1 MATVGDNLKANIRIG
16 GTIDPSWKNSVEG
29 LKKGLSGATKEV
41 ARLTRQQDVLK
52 RKIQA
57 GVLAGQDIT
66 DLRKQYEK
74 LGKKI
79 HDATGEQDKFNRKL
93 ARAER
98 LARWKGRAG
107 TVLKTGL
114 GLSVGSGLTLAAGAG
129 AVLNRNSETAERAGI
144 ARSYGVDYETYAAWD
159 SLGRQMGLNGENV
172 GDLFEEYRNKVF
184 DDDNGATD
192 KGAIQEVFGK
202 LGLKAGVMAGKSN
215 QEQVEFLFDRLL
227 QVENEQVAAGMA
239 DALFGG
245 EANKILTWMRL
256 SGKTYRELISEQ
268 KRYNLVTK
276 AGADGAVQGHVA
288 LSNLRNVLNSSID
301 EISGQLGNELAP
313 HIQQVTDDLAAWFK
327 DGGLEKIR
335 AFIRDDALPALIDMA
350 AWMWKFG
357 KVLAGITQKAIEW
370 GLADDPRQDRRE
382 VLEYLAKMGSP
393 ELARAVAQKNGQG
406 EWFDE
411 LFRQNPD
418 LTKQVVQ
425 AYKDTRGYL
434 PWNHDDKKFDAFL
447 DPLLGP
453 KEEPDFKAIKEKS
466 RTYIDGLHAADPG
479 QGNSDPLSAL
489 QYTPGSV
496 SQVEVK
502 PTYQIRAEFNITQK
516 PGEDAGQLADRVT
529 KNLGDINF
537 GRKRKLTAVCS
548 HQTKIGNL
556 DAHLI

>member
-16 GTIDPSWKNSVEG
+16 GTIDPSWKKSVDG
-29 LKKGLSGATKEV
+29 LKHGLSGATQEV

-57 GVLAGQDIT
+57 AVLAGQDIT

-74 LGKKI
+74 LGRKI

-93 ARAER
+93 ACAER
-98 LARWKGRAG
+98 LARWKGRTG

-114 GLSVGSGLTLAAGAG
+114 GLSVGSGLTLAGGAG

-159 SLGRQMGLNGENV
+159 SLGRQMGLNGENI

-202 LGLKAGVMAGKSN
+202 LGLKAGVMAGKNN
-215 QEQVEFLFDRLL
+215 QEQVEFLFERLL
-227 QVENEQVAAGMA
+227 QVENEQQAAGMA

-256 SGKTYRELISEQ
+256 SGKTFRELISEQ

-276 AGADGAVQGHVA
+276 EGADGAVQGHVA
-288 LSNLRNVLNSSID
+288 LSNFRNVLSSSID
-301 EISGQLGNELAP
+301 DISGKLGKELAP

-327 DGGLEKIR
+327 NGGLEKIR

-370 GLADDPRQDRRE
+370 GLADDPREDRRE

-411 LFRQNPD
+411 LLRQNPD

-537 GRKRKLTAVCS
+537 GQRSRMTD
-548 HQTKIGNL
+548 G
-556 DAHLI
+556 DAFWG

>member
-1 MATVGDNLKANIRIG
+1 MAVREHER
-16 GTIDPSWKNSVEG
+16 SS
-29 LKKGLSGATKEV
+29 
-41 ARLTRQQDVLK
+41 ARQR
-52 RKIQA
+52 
-57 GVLAGQDIT
+57 
-66 DLRKQYEK
+66 
-74 LGKKI
+74 
-79 HDATGEQDKFNRKL
+79 
-93 ARAER
+93 R
-98 LARWKGRAG
+98 LARNLVVDIDEDE
-107 TVLKTGL
+107 VLKIIAKL
-114 GLSVGSGLTLAAGAG
+114 GGSKSQIRKAWGVALKRAASALRMK
-129 AVLNRNSETAERAGI
+129 AMAEFKKQVAPRSQKMIKKRVLHNFIIRRNGDEFDEAK
-144 ARSYGVDYETYAAWD
+144 VWF
-159 SLGRQMGLNGENV
+159 GLNAIKVRDLRGRISGGRRGERHQLRDER
-172 GDLFEEYRNKVF
+172 GRF
-184 DDDNGATD
+184 
-192 KGAIQEVFGK
+192 QEVFGK

-288 LSNLRNVLNSSID
+288 LSNLRNVLSSSID

-327 DGGLEKIR
+327 NGGLEKIR

-411 LFRQNPD
+411 LLRQNPD

-537 GRKRKLTAVCS
+537 GQRSRMTD
-548 HQTKIGNL
+548 G
-556 DAHLI
+556 DAFWG

>member
-1 MATVGDNLKANIRIG
+1 M
-16 GTIDPSWKNSVEG
+16 
-29 LKKGLSGATKEV
+29 

-74 LGKKI
+74 LGRKI

-93 ARAER
+93 ASAER
-98 LARWKGRAG
+98 LARWKGRTG

-114 GLSVGSGLTLAAGAG
+114 GLSVGSGLTLATGAG

-159 SLGRQMGLNGENV
+159 SLGRQMGLNGENI

-202 LGLKAGVMAGKSN
+202 LGLKAGVMAGKNN

-227 QVENEQVAAGMA
+227 QVENEQQAAGMA

-288 LSNLRNVLNSSID
+288 LSNLRNVLSASID

-313 HIQQVTDDLAAWFK
+313 RIQQVTDDLAAWFK
-327 DGGLEKIR
+327 EGGLEKIQ
-335 AFIRDDALPALIDMA
+335 AFILDDALPALIDLSE
-350 AWMWKFG
+350 WMWKFG

-370 GLADDPRQDRRE
+370 GLADDSREDRRE

-411 LFRQNPD
+411 LLRQNPD

-453 KEEPDFKAIKEKS
+453 KEEPDF
-466 RTYIDGLHAADPG
+466 DGARERVRAARDQLQKTRQEPASG
-479 QGNSDPLSAL
+479 EADRLSAL
-489 QYTPGSV
+489 QHTPGSI
-496 SQVEVK
+496 SRVEVK

-516 PGEDAGQLADRVT
+516 PGEDAGLLADRVT

-537 GRKRKLTAVCS
+537 GQRSRMTD
-548 HQTKIGNL
+548 G
-556 DAHLI
+556 DAFWG

>member
-16 GTIDPSWKNSVEG
+16 GTIDPSWKKSVDG
-29 LKKGLSGATKEV
+29 LKHGLSGATQEV

-98 LARWKGRAG
+98 LERWKGRAG
-107 TVLKTGL
+107 TVLKTGF
-114 GLSVGSGLTLAAGAG
+114 GLSVGSGLTLAAGTA
-129 AVLNRNSETAERAGI
+129 AVLNRNTETAERAGI
-144 ARSYGVDYETYAAWD
+144 ARSYGVDYETYESWD
-159 SLGRQMGLNGENV
+159 SLARLMGLNGENI

-288 LSNLRNVLNSSID
+288 LSNLRNVLSSSID

-327 DGGLEKIR
+327 NGGLEKIR

-382 VLEYLAKMGSP
+382 VLESLAKMGSP

-411 LFRQNPD
+411 LLRQNPD

-425 AYKDTRGYL
+425 TYKDTRGYL

-537 GRKRKLTAVCS
+537 GQRSRMTD
-548 HQTKIGNL
+548 G
-556 DAHLI
+556 DAFWG

>member
-1 MATVGDNLKANIRIG
+1 MATVGDNLRANIRIG
-16 GTIDPSWKNSVEG
+16 GTIDPSWKNSVNG
-29 LKKGLSGATKEV
+29 LKKGLSGATREV

-79 HDATGEQDKFNRKL
+79 HDATAEQDRFNREL

-98 LARWKGRAG
+98 LARWKGRGMTA
-107 TVLKTGL
+107 LKVG
-114 GLSVGSGLTLAAGAG
+114 GGISVGAGLTLAGAAGA
-129 AVLNRNSETAERAGI
+129 ALSRNSETAERAGI

-159 SLGRQMGLNGENV
+159 SLGRQMGLNGENI

-202 LGLKAGVMAGKSN
+202 LGLKAGVMAGKNN

-227 QVENEQVAAGMA
+227 QVENEQQAAGMA

-256 SGKTYRELISEQ
+256 SGKTFRELISEQ

-276 AGADGAVQGHVA
+276 EGADGAVQGHVA
-288 LSNLRNVLNSSID
+288 LSNFRNVLSSSID
-301 EISGQLGNELAP
+301 DISGKLGKELAP

-370 GLADDPRQDRRE
+370 GLADDPREDRRE

-411 LFRQNPD
+411 LLRQNPD

-466 RTYIDGLHAADPG
+466 RTYIDRLPAADQG

-489 QYTPGSV
+489 QYTPGSI

-516 PGEDAGQLADRVT
+516 PGEDAGHLADRVT
-529 KNLGDINF
+529 RNLGDINF
-537 GRKRKLTAVCS
+537 GQRSRMTD
-548 HQTKIGNL
+548 G
-556 DAHLI
+556 DAFWG

>member
-16 GTIDPSWKNSVEG
+16 GTIDPSWKKSVDG
-29 LKKGLSGATKEV
+29 LKHGLSGATQEV

-66 DLRKQYEK
+66 ELRKQYEK

-98 LARWKGRAG
+98 LERWKGRAG
-107 TVLKTGL
+107 TVLKTGF
-114 GLSVGSGLTLAAGAG
+114 GLSVGSGLTLAAGTA
-129 AVLNRNSETAERAGI
+129 AVLNRNTETADRAGI
-144 ARSYGVDYETYAAWD
+144 ARSYGVDYETYASWD
-159 SLGRQMGLNGENV
+159 SLARLMGLNGENI

-288 LSNLRNVLNSSID
+288 LSNLRNVLSSSID

-327 DGGLEKIR
+327 NGGLEKIR

-411 LFRQNPD
+411 LLRQNPD

-434 PWNHDDKKFDAFL
+434 HWNHDDKKFDAFL

-537 GRKRKLTAVCS
+537 GQRSRMTD
-548 HQTKIGNL
+548 G
-556 DAHLI
+556 DAFWG

>member
-16 GTIDPSWKNSVEG
+16 GTIDPSWKKSVDG
-29 LKKGLSGATKEV
+29 LKHGLSGATQEV

-98 LARWKGRAG
+98 LARWKGWAG

-114 GLSVGSGLTLAAGAG
+114 GLSVGSGLTLAAGTA
-129 AVLNRNSETAERAGI
+129 AVLNRNTETAERAGI

-159 SLGRQMGLNGENV
+159 SLGRQMGLNGENI

-202 LGLKAGVMAGKSN
+202 LGLKAGVMAEKNN

-227 QVENEQVAAGMA
+227 QVENEQQAAGMA

-256 SGKTYRELISEQ
+256 SGKTFRELISEQ

-276 AGADGAVQGHVA
+276 EGADGAVQGHVA
-288 LSNLRNVLNSSID
+288 LSNFRNVLSSSID
-301 EISGQLGNELAP
+301 DISGKLGKELAP

-327 DGGLEKIR
+327 NGGLEKIR

-370 GLADDPRQDRRE
+370 GLADDPREDRRE

-411 LFRQNPD
+411 LLRQNPD

-466 RTYIDGLHAADPG
+466 RTYIDRLPAADQG

-489 QYTPGSV
+489 QYTPGSI

-516 PGEDAGQLADRVT
+516 PGEDAGHLADRVT

-537 GRKRKLTAVCS
+537 GQRSRMTD
-548 HQTKIGNL
+548 G
-556 DAHLI
+556 DAFWG

>member
-1 MATVGDNLKANIRIG
+1 MTTVGDNLKANIRIG
-16 GTIDPSWKNSVEG
+16 GTIDPSWKKSVDG
-29 LKKGLSGATKEV
+29 LKHGLSGATQEV

-98 LARWKGRAG
+98 LARWKGWAG

-114 GLSVGSGLTLAAGAG
+114 GLSVGSGLTLAAGAS

-159 SLGRQMGLNGENV
+159 SLGRQMGLNGENI

-227 QVENEQVAAGMA
+227 QVENEQQAAGMA

-245 EANKILTWMRL
+245 ETNKILTWMRL

-288 LSNLRNVLNSSID
+288 LSNLRNVLSSSID

-327 DGGLEKIR
+327 NGGLEKIR

-370 GLADDPRQDRRE
+370 GLADDPREDRRE

-411 LFRQNPD
+411 LLRQNPD

-453 KEEPDFKAIKEKS
+453 KEEPDFKTIKEKS
-466 RTYIDGLHAADPG
+466 RTYIDGLPAAVQG

-516 PGEDAGQLADRVT
+516 PSEDAGQLADRVT

-537 GRKRKLTAVCS
+537 GRRSRMTD
-548 HQTKIGNL
+548 G
-556 DAHLI
+556 DAFWG

>member
-1 MATVGDNLKANIRIG
+1 MATVGDKLKANIRIG
-16 GTIDPSWKNSVEG
+16 GTIDPSWKKSVDG
-29 LKKGLSGATKEV
+29 LKKGLSGATQEV

-79 HDATGEQDKFNRKL
+79 QDATGEQDKFNRKL

-98 LARWKGRAG
+98 LERWKGRAG
-107 TVLKTGL
+107 TVLKTGF
-114 GLSVGSGLTLAAGAG
+114 GLSVGSGLTLAAGTA
-129 AVLNRNSETAERAGI
+129 AVLNRNTETAERAGI
-144 ARSYGVDYETYAAWD
+144 ARSYGVDYETYASWD
-159 SLGRQMGLNGENV
+159 SLARLMGLNGENI

-202 LGLKAGVMAGKSN
+202 LGLKAGVMTGKSN

-288 LSNLRNVLNSSID
+288 LSNLRNVLSSSID

-327 DGGLEKIR
+327 NGGLEKIR

-411 LFRQNPD
+411 LLRQNPD

-466 RTYIDGLHAADPG
+466 RTYIDGLHAAAPG

-537 GRKRKLTAVCS
+537 G
-548 HQTKIGNL
+548 HQASMTDSYAFWG
-556 DAHLI
+556 

>member
-16 GTIDPSWKNSVEG
+16 GTIDPSWKKSVDG
-29 LKKGLSGATKEV
+29 LKHGLSGATQEV

-98 LARWKGRAG
+98 LERWKGRAG
-107 TVLKTGL
+107 TVLKTGF
-114 GLSVGSGLTLAAGAG
+114 GLSVGSGLTLAAGTA
-129 AVLNRNSETAERAGI
+129 AVLNRNTETAERAGI
-144 ARSYGVDYETYAAWD
+144 ARSYGVDYETYASWD
-159 SLGRQMGLNGENV
+159 SLARLMGLNGENI

-192 KGAIQEVFGK
+192 KGVIQEVFGK
-202 LGLKAGVMAGKSN
+202 LGLKAGVMTGKSN

-288 LSNLRNVLNSSID
+288 LSNLRNVLSSSID

-327 DGGLEKIR
+327 NGGLEKIR

-370 GLADDPRQDRRE
+370 GLADDPREDRRE

-411 LFRQNPD
+411 LLRQNPD

-466 RTYIDGLHAADPG
+466 RTYIDGLPAAVQG

-529 KNLGDINF
+529 KNLGDIHF
-537 GRKRKLTAVCS
+537 GQRSRMTD
-548 HQTKIGNL
+548 G
-556 DAHLI
+556 DAFWG

>member
-16 GTIDPSWKNSVEG
+16 GTIDPSWKKSVDG
-29 LKKGLSGATKEV
+29 LKHGLSGATQEV

-98 LARWKGRAG
+98 LERWKGRAG
-107 TVLKTGL
+107 TILKTGF
-114 GLSVGSGLTLAAGAG
+114 GLSVGSGLTLAAGTA
-129 AVLNRNSETAERAGI
+129 AVLNRNTETAERAGI
-144 ARSYGVDYETYAAWD
+144 ARSYGVDYETYASWD
-159 SLGRQMGLNGENV
+159 SLARLMGLNGENI

-288 LSNLRNVLNSSID
+288 LSNLRNVLSSSID

-327 DGGLEKIR
+327 NGGLEKIR
-335 AFIRDDALPALIDMA
+335 AFIRDDVLPALIDMA

-370 GLADDPRQDRRE
+370 GLADDPREDRRE
-382 VLEYLAKMGSP
+382 ALEYLARTGSP
-393 ELARAVAQKNGQG
+393 ELAKAVAQKNGQG

-411 LFRQNPD
+411 LLRQNPD

-466 RTYIDGLHAADPG
+466 RTYIDGLHAAEPG

-489 QYTPGSV
+489 QYTPGSI

-529 KNLGDINF
+529 KNLGDIHF
-537 GRKRKLTAVCS
+537 GQRSRMTDGYES
-548 HQTKIGNL
+548 WG
-556 DAHLI
+556 

>member
-1 MATVGDNLKANIRIG
+1 MATVDDNLKANIRIG
-16 GTIDPSWKNSVEG
+16 GTIDPSWKKSVDG
-29 LKKGLSGATKEV
+29 LKHGLSGATQEV

-98 LARWKGRAG
+98 LERWKGRAG
-107 TVLKTGL
+107 TVLKTGF
-114 GLSVGSGLTLAAGAG
+114 GLSVGSGLTLAAGTA
-129 AVLNRNSETAERAGI
+129 AVLNRNTETAERAGI
-144 ARSYGVDYETYAAWD
+144 ARSYGVDYETYASWD
-159 SLGRQMGLNGENV
+159 SLARLMGLNGENI

-202 LGLKAGVMAGKSN
+202 LGLKAGVMVGKSN

-227 QVENEQVAAGMA
+227 QVENEQQAAGMA

-288 LSNLRNVLNSSID
+288 LSNLRNVLSSSID

-327 DGGLEKIR
+327 NGGLEKIR

-411 LFRQNPD
+411 LLRQNPD

-537 GRKRKLTAVCS
+537 GQRSRMTD
-548 HQTKIGNL
+548 G
-556 DAHLI
+556 DAFWG

>member
-1 MATVGDNLKANIRIG
+1 MATVGDNLKSNIRIG
-16 GTIDPSWKNSVEG
+16 GTIDPSWKKSVDG
-29 LKKGLSGATKEV
+29 LKHGLSGATQEV

-98 LARWKGRAG
+98 LERWKGRAG
-107 TVLKTGL
+107 TVLKTGF
-114 GLSVGSGLTLAAGAG
+114 GLSVGSGLTLAAGTA
-129 AVLNRNSETAERAGI
+129 AVLNRNTETAERAGI
-144 ARSYGVDYETYAAWD
+144 ARSYGVDYETYASWD
-159 SLGRQMGLNGENV
+159 SLARLMGLNGENI

-184 DDDNGATD
+184 DDDNGAMD

-227 QVENEQVAAGMA
+227 QVENEQQAAGMA

-288 LSNLRNVLNSSID
+288 LSNLRNVLSSSID

-327 DGGLEKIR
+327 NGGLEKIR

-370 GLADDPRQDRRE
+370 GLADDPRQDRRK
-382 VLEYLAKMGSP
+382 VLEYLAKMGAP

-411 LFRQNPD
+411 LLRQNPD

-537 GRKRKLTAVCS
+537 GQRSRMTD
-548 HQTKIGNL
+548 G
-556 DAHLI
+556 DAFWG

>member
-16 GTIDPSWKNSVEG
+16 GTIDPSWKKSVDG
-29 LKKGLSGATKEV
+29 LKHGLSGATQEV

-57 GVLAGQDIT
+57 GVRAGQDIT

-98 LARWKGRAG
+98 LERWKGRAG
-107 TVLKTGL
+107 TVLKTGF
-114 GLSVGSGLTLAAGAG
+114 GLSVGSGLTLVAGTA
-129 AVLNRNSETAERAGI
+129 AVLNRNTETAERAGI
-144 ARSYGVDYETYAAWD
+144 ARSYGVDYETYASWD
-159 SLGRQMGLNGENV
+159 SLARLMGLNGENI

-202 LGLKAGVMAGKSN
+202 LGLKAGVMTGKSN

-288 LSNLRNVLNSSID
+288 LSNLRNVLSSSID

-327 DGGLEKIR
+327 NGGLEKIR

-393 ELARAVAQKNGQG
+393 ELARGVAQKNGQG

-411 LFRQNPD
+411 LLRQNPD

-479 QGNSDPLSAL
+479 EGNSDPLSAL

-516 PGEDAGQLADRVT
+516 PGEDAGQLADKVT

-537 GRKRKLTAVCS
+537 GQRSRMTD
-548 HQTKIGNL
+548 G
-556 DAHLI
+556 DAFWG

>member
-16 GTIDPSWKNSVEG
+16 GTIDPSWKRSVDG
-29 LKKGLSGATKEV
+29 LKHGLSGATQEV

-98 LARWKGRAG
+98 LERWKGRAG
-107 TVLKTGL
+107 TILKTGF
-114 GLSVGSGLTLAAGAG
+114 GLSVGSGLTLAAGTA
-129 AVLNRNSETAERAGI
+129 AVLNRNTETAERAGI
-144 ARSYGVDYETYAAWD
+144 ARSYGVDYETYASWD
-159 SLGRQMGLNGENV
+159 SLARLMGLNGENI

-202 LGLKAGVMAGKSN
+202 LGLKAGVMVGKSN

-245 EANKILTWMRL
+245 EANKILIWMRL

-288 LSNLRNVLNSSID
+288 LSNLRNVLSSSID

-327 DGGLEKIR
+327 NGGLEKIR

-370 GLADDPRQDRRE
+370 GLADDPREDRRE

-411 LFRQNPD
+411 LLRQNPD

-466 RTYIDGLHAADPG
+466 RTYIDGLPAAVQG

-529 KNLGDINF
+529 KNLGDIHF
-537 GRKRKLTAVCS
+537 GQRSRMTD
-548 HQTKIGNL
+548 G
-556 DAHLI
+556 DAFWG

>member
-16 GTIDPSWKNSVEG
+16 GTIDPSWKKSVDG
-29 LKKGLSGATKEV
+29 LKHGLSGATQEV

-66 DLRKQYEK
+66 ELRKQYEK

-98 LARWKGRAG
+98 LERWKGRAG
-107 TVLKTGL
+107 TVLKTGF
-114 GLSVGSGLTLAAGAG
+114 GLSVGSGLTLAAGTA
-129 AVLNRNSETAERAGI
+129 AVLNRNTETADRAGI
-144 ARSYGVDYETYAAWD
+144 ARSYGVDYETYASWD
-159 SLGRQMGLNGENV
+159 SLARLMGLNGENI

-288 LSNLRNVLNSSID
+288 LSNLRNVLSSSID

-327 DGGLEKIR
+327 NGGLEKIR

-411 LFRQNPD
+411 LLRQNPD

-516 PGEDAGQLADRVT
+516 PGEDAGQLAERVT

-537 GRKRKLTAVCS
+537 GQRSRMTD
-548 HQTKIGNL
+548 G
-556 DAHLI
+556 DAFWG

>member
-107 TVLKTGL
+107 TVFKTGL

-411 LFRQNPD
+411 LLRQNPD

-529 KNLGDINF
+529 KNLGDIHF
-537 GRKRKLTAVCS
+537 GQRSRMTD
-548 HQTKIGNL
+548 GN
-556 DAHLI
+556 AFWG

>member
-1 MATVGDNLKANIRIG
+1 MATVGDKLKANIRIG
-16 GTIDPSWKNSVEG
+16 GTIDPSWKKSVDG
-29 LKKGLSGATKEV
+29 LKKGLSGATQEV

-79 HDATGEQDKFNRKL
+79 QDAAGEQDKFNRKL

-98 LARWKGRAG
+98 LERWKGRAG
-107 TVLKTGL
+107 TVLKTGF
-114 GLSVGSGLTLAAGAG
+114 GLSVGSGLALAAGTA
-129 AVLNRNSETAERAGI
+129 AVLNRNTETAERAGI
-144 ARSYGVDYETYAAWD
+144 ARSYGVDYETYASWD
-159 SLGRQMGLNGENV
+159 SLARLMGLNGENI

-192 KGAIQEVFGK
+192 KGAIQDVFGK

-276 AGADGAVQGHVA
+276 EGADGAVQGHVA
-288 LSNLRNVLNSSID
+288 LSNLRNVLSSSID

-313 HIQQVTDDLAAWFK
+313 QIQQVTDDLAAWFK
-327 DGGLEKIR
+327 NGGLEKIR

-382 VLEYLAKMGSP
+382 VLEYLAKMGAP

-411 LFRQNPD
+411 LLRQNPD

-489 QYTPGSV
+489 QYTSGSV

-537 GRKRKLTAVCS
+537 GQRSRMTD
-548 HQTKIGNL
+548 G
-556 DAHLI
+556 DAFWG

>member
-16 GTIDPSWKNSVEG
+16 GTIDPSWKKSVDG
-29 LKKGLSGATKEV
+29 LKHGLSGATQEV

-79 HDATGEQDKFNRKL
+79 HDATREQDKFNRKL

-98 LARWKGRAG
+98 LERWKGRAG
-107 TVLKTGL
+107 TVLKTGF
-114 GLSVGSGLTLAAGAG
+114 GLSVGSGLTLAAGTA
-129 AVLNRNSETAERAGI
+129 AVLNRNTETAERAGI
-144 ARSYGVDYETYAAWD
+144 ARSYGVDYETYASWD
-159 SLGRQMGLNGENV
+159 SLARLMGLNGENI

-192 KGAIQEVFGK
+192 KGVIQEVFGK
-202 LGLKAGVMAGKSN
+202 LGLKAGVMTGKSN

-288 LSNLRNVLNSSID
+288 LSNLRNVLSSSID

-327 DGGLEKIR
+327 NGGLEKIR

-370 GLADDPRQDRRE
+370 GLADDPREDRRE

-411 LFRQNPD
+411 LLRQNPD

-466 RTYIDGLHAADPG
+466 RTYIDGLPAAVQG

-529 KNLGDINF
+529 KNLGDIHF
-537 GRKRKLTAVCS
+537 GQRSRMTD
-548 HQTKIGNL
+548 G
-556 DAHLI
+556 DAFWG

>member
-1 MATVGDNLKANIRIG
+1 M
-16 GTIDPSWKNSVEG
+16 
-29 LKKGLSGATKEV
+29 
-41 ARLTRQQDVLK
+41 
-52 RKIQA
+52 
-57 GVLAGQDIT
+57 
-66 DLRKQYEK
+66 
-74 LGKKI
+74 
-79 HDATGEQDKFNRKL
+79 
-93 ARAER
+93 
-98 LARWKGRAG
+98 
-107 TVLKTGL
+107 
-114 GLSVGSGLTLAAGAG
+114 
-129 AVLNRNSETAERAGI
+129 
-144 ARSYGVDYETYAAWD
+144 
-159 SLGRQMGLNGENV
+159 
-172 GDLFEEYRNKVF
+172 
-184 DDDNGATD
+184 
-192 KGAIQEVFGK
+192 
-202 LGLKAGVMAGKSN
+202 
-215 QEQVEFLFDRLL
+215 
-227 QVENEQVAAGMA
+227 
-239 DALFGG
+239 
-245 EANKILTWMRL
+245 
-256 SGKTYRELISEQ
+256 
-268 KRYNLVTK
+268 
-276 AGADGAVQGHVA
+276 A
-288 LSNLRNVLNSSID
+288 LSNLRNVLSSSID

-327 DGGLEKIR
+327 NGGLEKIR

-370 GLADDPRQDRRE
+370 GLADDPREDRRE

-411 LFRQNPD
+411 LLRQNPD

-537 GRKRKLTAVCS
+537 GQRSRMTD
-548 HQTKIGNL
+548 G
-556 DAHLI
+556 DAFWG

>member
-16 GTIDPSWKNSVEG
+16 GTIDPSWKKSVDG
-29 LKKGLSGATKEV
+29 LKHGLSGATQEV

-66 DLRKQYEK
+66 DLRKQYKK

-98 LARWKGRAG
+98 LERWKGRAG
-107 TVLKTGL
+107 TVLKTGF
-114 GLSVGSGLTLAAGAG
+114 GLSVGSGLTLAAGTA
-129 AVLNRNSETAERAGI
+129 AVLNRNTETAERAGI

-159 SLGRQMGLNGENV
+159 SLGRQMGLNGENI

-288 LSNLRNVLNSSID
+288 LSNLRNVLSSSID

-327 DGGLEKIR
+327 NGGLEKIR

-370 GLADDPRQDRRE
+370 GLADDPREDRRE

-411 LFRQNPD
+411 LLRQNPD

-466 RTYIDGLHAADPG
+466 RTYIDGLPAAVQG

-529 KNLGDINF
+529 KNLGDIHF
-537 GRKRKLTAVCS
+537 GQRSRMTD
-548 HQTKIGNL
+548 G
-556 DAHLI
+556 DAFWG

>member
-16 GTIDPSWKNSVEG
+16 GTIDPSWRNSVEG
-29 LKKGLSGATKEV
+29 LKKELSGTKKLLES
-41 ARLTRQQDVLK
+41 LTRQQERLKKQIDAAGKENKDVAALT
-52 RKIQA
+52 A
-57 GVLAGQDIT
+57 E
-66 DLRKQYEK
+66 YEK
-74 LGKKI
+74 LGQEIQAATRQQTLFNKKL
-79 HDATGEQDKFNRKL
+79 KS
-93 ARAER
+93 AER
-98 LARWKGRAG
+98 LTRWKGYGKAA
-107 TVLKTGL
+107 LKVGF
-114 GLSVGSGLTLAAGAG
+114 GLSAGAGLTLAAGTT
-129 AVLNRNSETAERAGI
+129 AVLNRNTETAERAGI

-159 SLGRQMGLNGENV
+159 SLARLMGLNGENI

-192 KGAIQEVFGK
+192 KGAIQEVFGA
-202 LGLKAGVMAGKSN
+202 LGLKAGVMAGKNN
-215 QEQVEFLFDRLL
+215 QEQVEFIFDRLL
-227 QVENEQVAAGMA
+227 EVKNEQVAAGMA

-276 AGADGAVQGHVA
+276 AGADGAVQGHMA
-288 LSNLRNVLNSSID
+288 LSNLSNVLSSSID
-301 EISGQLGNELAP
+301 EISGQLGKELAP

-327 DGGLEKIR
+327 YGGLEKIR

-370 GLADDPRQDRRE
+370 GLADDPREDRRE

-411 LFRQNPD
+411 LLRQNPD

-434 PWNHDDKKFDAFL
+434 LWNHDDKKFDAFL
-447 DPLLGP
+447 APLLGP

-466 RTYIDGLHAADPG
+466 RTYIDGLPAAG
-479 QGNSDPLSAL
+479 QGQENPDRLSAL
-489 QYTPGSV
+489 QYTPGSI

-529 KNLGDINF
+529 KNLGDIHF
-537 GRKRKLTAVCS
+537 GQRSRMTDGYES
-548 HQTKIGNL
+548 WG
-556 DAHLI
+556 

>member
-16 GTIDPSWKNSVEG
+16 GTIDPSWKKSVDG
-29 LKKGLSGATKEV
+29 LKHGLSGATQEV

-98 LARWKGRAG
+98 LERWKGRAG
-107 TVLKTGL
+107 TVLKTGF
-114 GLSVGSGLTLAAGAG
+114 GLSVGSGLTLAAGTA
-129 AVLNRNSETAERAGI
+129 AVLNRNTETAERAGI
-144 ARSYGVDYETYAAWD
+144 ARSYGVDYETYASWD
-159 SLGRQMGLNGENV
+159 SLARLMGLNGENI

-288 LSNLRNVLNSSID
+288 LSNLRNVLSSSID

-327 DGGLEKIR
+327 NGGLEKIR

-411 LFRQNPD
+411 LLRQNPD

-425 AYKDTRGYL
+425 TYKDTRGYL

-537 GRKRKLTAVCS
+537 GQRSRMS
-548 HQTKIGNL
+548 DG
-556 DAHLI
+556 DAFWG

>member
-16 GTIDPSWKNSVEG
+16 GTIDPSWKKSVDG
-29 LKKGLSGATKEV
+29 LKHGLSGATQEV

-66 DLRKQYEK
+66 ELRKQYEK

-98 LARWKGRAG
+98 LERWKGRAG

-114 GLSVGSGLTLAAGAG
+114 GLSVGSGLTLAAGTT
-129 AVLNRNSETAERAGI
+129 AVLNRNTETAERAGI

-159 SLGRQMGLNGENV
+159 SLARLMGLNGENI

-276 AGADGAVQGHVA
+276 AGADGAVQGHMA
-288 LSNLRNVLNSSID
+288 LSNLSNVLSSSID
-301 EISGQLGNELAP
+301 EISGQLGKELAP

-327 DGGLEKIR
+327 YGGLEKIR

-370 GLADDPRQDRRE
+370 GLADDPREDRRE
-382 VLEYLAKMGSP
+382 VLEYLAKMGAP

-411 LFRQNPD
+411 LLRQNPD

-466 RTYIDGLHAADPG
+466 RTYIDGLHAADSG

-489 QYTPGSV
+489 QYTPGSI

-529 KNLGDINF
+529 KNLGDIHF
-537 GRKRKLTAVCS
+537 GQRSRMTDGYES
-548 HQTKIGNL
+548 WG
-556 DAHLI
+556 

>member
-16 GTIDPSWKNSVEG
+16 GTIDPSWKKSIDG
-29 LKKGLSGATKEV
+29 LKHGLSGATQEV

-57 GVLAGQDIT
+57 GALAGQDIT
-66 DLRKQYEK
+66 ELRKQYEK

-98 LARWKGRAG
+98 LERWKGRAG
-107 TVLKTGL
+107 TALKTGF
-114 GLSVGSGLTLAAGAG
+114 GLSVGSGLTLAAGTT
-129 AVLNRNSETAERAGI
+129 AVLNRNTETAERAGI

-159 SLGRQMGLNGENV
+159 SLARLMGLNGENI

-288 LSNLRNVLNSSID
+288 LSNLRNVLSSSID

-327 DGGLEKIR
+327 NGGLEKIR

-411 LFRQNPD
+411 LLRQNPD

-434 PWNHDDKKFDAFL
+434 PWNHDNKKFDAFL

-537 GRKRKLTAVCS
+537 GQRSRMTD
-548 HQTKIGNL
+548 G
-556 DAHLI
+556 DAFWG

>member
-16 GTIDPSWKNSVEG
+16 GTIDPSWKKSVDG
-29 LKKGLSGATKEV
+29 LKHGLSGATQEV

-66 DLRKQYEK
+66 ELRKQYEK

-98 LARWKGRAG
+98 LERWKGRAG
-107 TVLKTGL
+107 TVLKTGF
-114 GLSVGSGLTLAAGAG
+114 GLSVGSGLTLAAGTT
-129 AVLNRNSETAERAGI
+129 AVLNRNTETAERAGI

-159 SLGRQMGLNGENV
+159 SLARLMGLNGENI

-276 AGADGAVQGHVA
+276 AGADGAVQGHMA
-288 LSNLRNVLNSSID
+288 LSNLSNVLSSSID
-301 EISGQLGNELAP
+301 EISGQLGKELAP
-313 HIQQVTDDLAAWFK
+313 RIQQVTDDLAAWFK
-327 DGGLEKIR
+327 NGGLEKIQ
-335 AFIRDDALPALIDMA
+335 AFILDDALPALIDLSE
-350 AWMWKFG
+350 WMWKFG

-370 GLADDPRQDRRE
+370 GLADDSREDRRE

-406 EWFDE
+406 EWFEE
-411 LFRQNPD
+411 LIRKNPE

-434 PWNHDDKKFDAFL
+434 PWNHDDKKFYAFL

-453 KEEPDFKAIKEKS
+453 KEEPDF
-466 RTYIDGLHAADPG
+466 DGARERVRAARDQLQKTRQESVSG
-479 QGNSDPLSAL
+479 EADRLSAL
-489 QYTPGSV
+489 QHTPGSI

-537 GRKRKLTAVCS
+537 GQRSRMTDGYES
-548 HQTKIGNL
+548 WG
-556 DAHLI
+556 

>member
-16 GTIDPSWKNSVEG
+16 GTIDPSWKKSVDG
-29 LKKGLSGATKEV
+29 LKHGLSGATQEV

-114 GLSVGSGLTLAAGAG
+114 GLSVGSGLTLAAGAS

-159 SLGRQMGLNGENV
+159 SLGRQMGLNGENI

-227 QVENEQVAAGMA
+227 QVENEQQAAGMA

-288 LSNLRNVLNSSID
+288 LSNLRNVLSSSID

-327 DGGLEKIR
+327 NGGLEKIR

-370 GLADDPRQDRRE
+370 GLADDPREDRRE

-411 LFRQNPD
+411 LLRQNPD

-466 RTYIDGLHAADPG
+466 RTYIDGLPAAVQG

-516 PGEDAGQLADRVT
+516 PGEDAGQLAERVT

-537 GRKRKLTAVCS
+537 GQRSRMTD
-548 HQTKIGNL
+548 G
-556 DAHLI
+556 DAFWG

>member
-16 GTIDPSWKNSVEG
+16 GAIDPSWKKSVDG
-29 LKKGLSGATKEV
+29 LKHGLSGATQEV

-57 GVLAGQDIT
+57 GILAGQDIT
-66 DLRKQYEK
+66 ELRKQYEK

-98 LARWKGRAG
+98 LERWKGRAG
-107 TVLKTGL
+107 TVLKTGF
-114 GLSVGSGLTLAAGAG
+114 GLSVGSGLTLAAGTT
-129 AVLNRNSETAERAGI
+129 AVLNRNTETAERAGI

-159 SLGRQMGLNGENV
+159 SLARLMGLNGENI

-276 AGADGAVQGHVA
+276 AGADGAVQGHMA
-288 LSNLRNVLNSSID
+288 LSNLRNVLSSSID
-301 EISGQLGNELAP
+301 EISGQLGKELAP

-327 DGGLEKIR
+327 YGGLEKIR

-370 GLADDPRQDRRE
+370 GLTDDPREDRRE
-382 VLEYLAKMGSP
+382 VLEYLAKIGSP

-411 LFRQNPD
+411 LLRQNPD

-434 PWNHDDKKFDAFL
+434 PWNHDDKKFDTFL

-466 RTYIDGLHAADPG
+466 RTYIDGLPAAG
-479 QGNSDPLSAL
+479 QGQENPDRLSAL
-489 QYTPGSV
+489 QYTSGSI

-537 GRKRKLTAVCS
+537 GQRSRMTDGYES
-548 HQTKIGNL
+548 WG
-556 DAHLI
+556 

>member
-16 GTIDPSWKNSVEG
+16 GTIDPSWKKSVDG
-29 LKKGLSGATKEV
+29 LKHGLSGATQEV

-98 LARWKGRAG
+98 LERWKGRAG
-107 TVLKTGL
+107 TVLKTGF
-114 GLSVGSGLTLAAGAG
+114 GLSVGSGLTLAAGTA
-129 AVLNRNSETAERAGI
+129 AVLNRNTETAERAGI
-144 ARSYGVDYETYAAWD
+144 ARSYGVDYETYASWD
-159 SLGRQMGLNGENV
+159 SLARLMGLNGENI

-288 LSNLRNVLNSSID
+288 LSNLRNVLSSSID

-327 DGGLEKIR
+327 NGGLEKIR

-382 VLEYLAKMGSP
+382 VLEYLAKMGAP

-411 LFRQNPD
+411 LLRQNPD

-537 GRKRKLTAVCS
+537 GQRSRMTD
-548 HQTKIGNL
+548 G
-556 DAHLI
+556 DAFWG

>member
-16 GTIDPSWKNSVEG
+16 GTIDPSWKKSVDG
-29 LKKGLSGATKEV
+29 LKHGLSGATQEV

-66 DLRKQYEK
+66 ELRKQYEK

-98 LARWKGRAG
+98 LERWKGRAG

-114 GLSVGSGLTLAAGAG
+114 GLSVGSGLTLAAGTT
-129 AVLNRNSETAERAGI
+129 AVLNRNTETAERAGI

-159 SLGRQMGLNGENV
+159 SLARLMGLNGENI

-276 AGADGAVQGHVA
+276 AGADGAVQGHMA
-288 LSNLRNVLNSSID
+288 LSNLSNVLSSSID
-301 EISGQLGNELAP
+301 EISGQLGKELAP

-327 DGGLEKIR
+327 YGGLEKIR

-370 GLADDPRQDRRE
+370 GLADDPREDRRE
-382 VLEYLAKMGSP
+382 VLEYLAKMGAP

-411 LFRQNPD
+411 LLRQNPD

-466 RTYIDGLHAADPG
+466 RTYIDGLHAADSG

-489 QYTPGSV
+489 QYTPGSI

-529 KNLGDINF
+529 KNLGDIHF
-537 GRKRKLTAVCS
+537 SQRSRMTDGYES
-548 HQTKIGNL
+548 WG
-556 DAHLI
+556 

>member
-16 GTIDPSWKNSVEG
+16 GTIDPSWKKSVDG
-29 LKKGLSGATKEV
+29 LKHGLSGATQEV

-66 DLRKQYEK
+66 ELRKQYEK

-98 LARWKGRAG
+98 LERWEGRAG

-114 GLSVGSGLTLAAGAG
+114 GLSVGSGLTLAAGAS

-159 SLGRQMGLNGENV
+159 SLGRQMGLNGENI

-202 LGLKAGVMAGKSN
+202 LGLKAGVMAGKNN
-215 QEQVEFLFDRLL
+215 QEQVEFIFDRLL
-227 QVENEQVAAGMA
+227 DVKDEQVAAGMA

-288 LSNLRNVLNSSID
+288 LSNLRNVLSSSID

-327 DGGLEKIR
+327 NGGLEKIR

-382 VLEYLAKMGSP
+382 VLEYLAKMESP

-411 LFRQNPD
+411 LLRQNPD

-466 RTYIDGLHAADPG
+466 RTYIDGLHAAGPG
-479 QGNSDPLSAL
+479 QGNSDPLSVL
-489 QYTPGSV
+489 QYTPGSI

-537 GRKRKLTAVCS
+537 GQRSRMTD
-548 HQTKIGNL
+548 G
-556 DAHLI
+556 DAFWG

>member
-16 GTIDPSWKNSVEG
+16 GTIDPSWKKSVDG
-29 LKKGLSGATKEV
+29 LKHGLSGATQEV

-98 LARWKGRAG
+98 LERWKERAG
-107 TVLKTGL
+107 TVLKTGF
-114 GLSVGSGLTLAAGAG
+114 GLSVGSGLTLAAGTA
-129 AVLNRNSETAERAGI
+129 AVLNRNTETAERAGI
-144 ARSYGVDYETYAAWD
+144 ARSYGVDYETYASWD
-159 SLGRQMGLNGENV
+159 SLARLMGLNGENI

-288 LSNLRNVLNSSID
+288 LSNLRNVLSSSID

-327 DGGLEKIR
+327 NGGLEKIR

-393 ELARAVAQKNGQG
+393 VLARAVAQKNGQG

-411 LFRQNPD
+411 LLRQNPD

-537 GRKRKLTAVCS
+537 GQRSRMTD
-548 HQTKIGNL
+548 G
-556 DAHLI
+556 DAFWG

>member
-16 GTIDPSWKNSVEG
+16 GTIDPSWKKSVDG
-29 LKKGLSGATKEV
+29 LKHGLSGATQEV

-98 LARWKGRAG
+98 LERWKGRAG
-107 TVLKTGL
+107 TVLKTGF
-114 GLSVGSGLTLAAGAG
+114 GLSVGSGLTLAAGTA
-129 AVLNRNSETAERAGI
+129 AVLNRNTETAERAGI
-144 ARSYGVDYETYAAWD
+144 ARSYGVDYETYASWD
-159 SLGRQMGLNGENV
+159 SLARLMGLNGENI

-288 LSNLRNVLNSSID
+288 LSNLRNVLSSSID

-327 DGGLEKIR
+327 NGGLEKIR

-411 LFRQNPD
+411 LLRQNPD

-466 RTYIDGLHAADPG
+466 RTYIDGLHAAEPG

-537 GRKRKLTAVCS
+537 GQRSRMTDS
-548 HQTKIGNL
+548 
-556 DAHLI
+556 DAFWG

>member
-16 GTIDPSWKNSVEG
+16 GTIDPSWKKSIDG
-29 LKKGLSGATKEV
+29 LKHGLSGATQEV

-57 GVLAGQDIT
+57 GALAGQDIT
-66 DLRKQYEK
+66 ELRKQYEK

-98 LARWKGRAG
+98 LERWKGRAG
-107 TVLKTGL
+107 TALKTGF
-114 GLSVGSGLTLAAGAG
+114 GLSVGSGLTLAAGTT
-129 AVLNRNSETAERAGI
+129 AVLNRNTETAERAGI

-159 SLGRQMGLNGENV
+159 SLARLMGLNGENI

-276 AGADGAVQGHVA
+276 AGADGAVQGHMA
-288 LSNLRNVLNSSID
+288 LSNLSNVLSSSID
-301 EISGQLGNELAP
+301 EISGQLGKELAP

-327 DGGLEKIR
+327 YGGLEKIR

-370 GLADDPRQDRRE
+370 GLADDPREDRRE

-411 LFRQNPD
+411 LIRQNPD

-425 AYKDTRGYL
+425 AYKDTRGYF

-466 RTYIDGLHAADPG
+466 RTYIDGLPAAG
-479 QGNSDPLSAL
+479 QGQENPDRLSAL
-489 QYTPGSV
+489 QYTPGSI

-516 PGEDAGQLADRVT
+516 SGEDAGQLADRVT

-537 GRKRKLTAVCS
+537 GQRSRMTDGYES
-548 HQTKIGNL
+548 WG
-556 DAHLI
+556 

>member
-16 GTIDPSWKNSVEG
+16 GTIDPSWKKSVDG
-29 LKKGLSGATKEV
+29 LKHGLSGATQEV

-66 DLRKQYEK
+66 ELRKQYEK
-74 LGKKI
+74 LGRKI

-98 LARWKGRAG
+98 LARWKGRVG

-159 SLGRQMGLNGENV
+159 SLGRQMGLNGENI

-184 DDDNGATD
+184 DDDNGAKD
-192 KGAIQEVFGK
+192 KGAIQDVFGK
-202 LGLKAGVMAGKSN
+202 LGLKAGVMVGKNN
-215 QEQVEFLFDRLL
+215 QEQVEFLFERLL
-227 QVENEQVAAGMA
+227 QVENEQQAAGMA

-256 SGKTYRELISEQ
+256 SGKTFQELISEQ

-276 AGADGAVQGHVA
+276 EGADGAVQGHVA
-288 LSNLRNVLNSSID
+288 LSNFSYVLSSSID

-313 HIQQVTDDLAAWFK
+313 HIQQVADDLAAWFK
-327 DGGLEKIR
+327 NGGLEKIR

-370 GLADDPRQDRRE
+370 GLADDPREDRRE

-411 LFRQNPD
+411 LLRQNPE

-425 AYKDTRGYL
+425 AYEDTRGYL

-466 RTYIDGLHAADPG
+466 RTYIDGLHAAGPG

-489 QYTPGSV
+489 QYTPGSI

-537 GRKRKLTAVCS
+537 GQRSRMTD
-548 HQTKIGNL
+548 G
-556 DAHLI
+556 DAFWG

>member
-16 GTIDPSWKNSVEG
+16 GTIDPSWKKSVDG
-29 LKKGLSGATKEV
+29 LKHGLSGATQEV

-66 DLRKQYEK
+66 ELRKQYEK
-74 LGKKI
+74 LGRKI

-98 LARWKGRAG
+98 LERWKGRAG

-129 AVLNRNSETAERAGI
+129 AVLNRNAETAERSGI

-159 SLGRQMGLNGENV
+159 SLGRQMGLNGENI

-184 DDDNGATD
+184 DDDNGAKD
-192 KGAIQEVFGK
+192 KGAIQDVFGK
-202 LGLKAGVMAGKSN
+202 LGLKAGVMVGKNN
-215 QEQVEFLFDRLL
+215 QEQVEFLFERLL
-227 QVENEQVAAGMA
+227 QVENEQQAAGMA

-256 SGKTYRELISEQ
+256 SGKTFQELISEQ

-276 AGADGAVQGHVA
+276 EGADGAVQGHVA
-288 LSNLRNVLNSSID
+288 LSNFSYVLSSSID

-327 DGGLEKIR
+327 NGGLEKIR

-370 GLADDPRQDRRE
+370 GLTDDPREDRRE

-411 LFRQNPD
+411 LLRQNPE

-425 AYKDTRGYL
+425 AYEDTRGYL

-466 RTYIDGLHAADPG
+466 RTYIDGLPAADHG

-489 QYTPGSV
+489 QYTPGNI

-516 PGEDAGQLADRVT
+516 PGEDAGQLADRVMR
-529 KNLGDINF
+529 NLGDINF
-537 GRKRKLTAVCS
+537 GQRSRMTD
-548 HQTKIGNL
+548 G
-556 DAHLI
+556 DAFWG

>member
-16 GTIDPSWKNSVEG
+16 GTIDPSWKKSVDG
-29 LKKGLSGATKEV
+29 LKHGLSGATQEV

-114 GLSVGSGLTLAAGAG
+114 GLSVGSGLTLAAGAS

-159 SLGRQMGLNGENV
+159 SLGRQMGLNGENI

-227 QVENEQVAAGMA
+227 QVENEQQAAGMA

-288 LSNLRNVLNSSID
+288 LSNLRNVLSSSID

-327 DGGLEKIR
+327 NGGLEKIR

-370 GLADDPRQDRRE
+370 GLADDPREDRRE

-411 LFRQNPD
+411 LLRQNPD

-466 RTYIDGLHAADPG
+466 RTYIDGLPAAVQE

-537 GRKRKLTAVCS
+537 GQRSRMTD
-548 HQTKIGNL
+548 G
-556 DAHLI
+556 DAFWG